1 MSEMEYVLIGIL
13 CLLLIVFNLWCAGW
27 MVHIVAVYIIEK
39 MAEQEIEIMKLN
51 SIVLRKRQHE

>member
-1 MSEMEYVLIGIL
+1 MEYVLIGIL
-13 CLLLIVFNLWCAGW
+13 CLLLIVLNLWCAGW